1 MYNYSPIKKIKVKN
15 FRNIGEVE
23 LDFTDSPIIALIGD
37 NESGKTSIVKAFAVC
52 ALHANPRDQKYYI
65 RDGTNGFGVQ
75 IELQDGT
82 IITRIKTDTINKYTI
97 QYPDGTV
104 WNTNK
109 IENEVPKEV
118 REVMG
123 LIEEPETKEY
133 LQVRTYEDKLLFV
146 VTPASTNYKVMYN
159 ALKVEQITKAISIG
173 LREVNTLK
181 AKINNNEISM
191 DALKENL
198 RRIKVYD
205 IEPAINIRDRL
216 KSQLQNLDKLERAKN
231 IANRIDEAHRK
242 LGALSLIDEYKL
254 NEIDV
259 ARLDKFNNAIRLLNS
274 SVKLN
279 KLSEVYK
286 DLSTID
292 SIDISVL
299 QKLRGAID
307 RRNKII
313 SDKQRMGILY
323 DISKV
328 KEIPESAVNSVF
340 KLGRAIEIAKRL
352 RQMEDVLVKAKDVI
366 SKIEDYLEK
375 CGVATTVCP
384 NCGKAIIID
393 KDTLESCC

>member
-1 MYNYSPIKKIKVKN
+1 LYSYSPIKKIRVKN

-52 ALHANPRDQKYYI
+52 ALHANSRDQKYYI

-82 IITRIKTDTINKYTI
+82 LITRIKTDTINKYTI

-104 WNTNK
+104 WDTNK

-118 REVMG
+118 RDVMG

-173 LREVNTLK
+173 SREVNTLK
-181 AKINNNEISM
+181 AKINNNEVSM

-352 RQMEDVLVKAKDVI
+352 RQMEDVLAKAKDVI

-375 CGVATTVCP
+375 CGVTTTVCP
-384 NCGKAIIID
+384 NCGKAIIVD